1 MIMNLVQGW
10 VFVDMKKA
18 FDTVDYEILVLKLE
32 HCGIRSTAKD
42 WFCSYLV
49 NRKQFVS
56 INNHNSTIQTIVT
69 GVPQGSVLGPLLF
82 LIYINDLHNSIK
94 YSRTYHLQ
102 TGANTERNS
111 RHQEVRKVPK

>member
-56 INNHNSTIQTIVT
+56 INNHNSTIQMT

-82 LIYINDLHNSIK
+82 LIYINDLHNCIK